1 MSTALARQ
9 FRELVGF
16 YSSLQRRHIHDQ
28 GLPPQVR
35 LLILLRNLGPV
46 TQSELGRV
54 AGLEKSWVSR
64 VVDRFVENGLVK
76 RVPLTSDRRCLQINL
91 TPAGSKQARQV
102 DVLLTDYV
110 IRLLGDIPDDAQP
123 ALIDALT
130 VLTQAL
136 HKKTDTGEV

>member
-1 MSTALARQ
+1 M
-9 FRELVGF
+9 
-16 YSSLQRRHIHDQ
+16 
-28 GLPPQVR
+28 
-35 LLILLRNLGPV
+35 
-46 TQSELGRV
+46 
-54 AGLEKSWVSR
+54 
-64 VVDRFVENGLVK
+64 VDRFVENGLVK

-91 TPAGSKQARQV
+91 TSAGSKQAKQV